1 MKKIFQNFAK
11 VSSSIL
17 ENVSAL
23 HKKMQI
29 QQKIM
34 QKHPSTPTPTSKI
47 TDSHP
52 NLDKQIKTK

>member
-1 MKKIFQNFAK
+1 
-11 VSSSIL
+11 
-17 ENVSAL
+17 
-23 HKKMQI
+23 MQI

-52 NLDKQIKTK
+52 NLDKQIKTKQVSKQIQHDE